1 MRPNEALRLEKVEPV
16 SGLAF
21 PSPLTKTA
29 EKKLLCL
36 LLLISDGLML
46 GLAFLVAYFLR
57 FTLGLTLVPEIVPVS
72 LFYPYLVACLIPL
85 WLSLFSIFGLYN
97 SGNILVGTLEYGRV
111 FNACTAGM
119 MLVVVATFLDPT
131 FVVARG
137 WLVTSWL
144 LSFLFVSSARFWI
157 RRLIYLLRRKGLF
170 LSRVAIIGT
179 NQEAAA
185 LAEQLSN
192 WRRSGLCVVGYV
204 ACKSFSDS
212 NAYLSGPVLGAID
225 EIERLVDLHELDD
238 LIVATTALNR
248 EELLDLFESTNL
260 LGNVELLLSTGLFEV
275 LTTGVRVTNA
285 GFVPLMSLKKL
296 RLDGAELVLKTVF
309 EYSVSICVLILTAPL
324 FALISALIKLDS
336 PGPVLYRRRV
346 LGVGGK
352 EFDAFKFRTMSV
364 NGDSILKNHPVLMH
378 KLREERKL
386 KNDPRVTSVGRWLRK
401 YSLDELPQLINVLK
415 GQMSLVGPRMIS
427 PEEAKEY
434 GRRRF
439 NLLTVKPGIT
449 GLWQVSGRSD
459 LDYEERVRLDMYY
472 IRNYTIWRDIQIL
485 FIETLPAVLKG
496 RGAY

>member
-1 MRPNEALRLEKVEPV
+1 MRSNEALRLEKVEPV
-16 SGLAF
+16 SSLAF
-21 PSPLTKTA
+21 TSPLSKA
-29 EKKLLCL
+29 VEKKLLCL
-36 LLLISDGLML
+36 MLLVSDGAML
-46 GLAFLVAYFLR
+46 GLAFLFAYFLR
-57 FTLGLTLVPEIVPVS
+57 FTMGLAFVPEIVPVS
-72 LFYPYLVACLIPL
+72 LFYPYLVAFLIPL
-85 WLSLFSIFGLYN
+85 WLSLFSIFGLYR
-97 SGNILVGTLEYGRV
+97 SGNILLGTLEYGRV

-144 LSFLFVSSARFWI
+144 LSFLFVSSARFWL
-157 RRLIYLLRRKGLF
+157 RRLVYLLRRKGLF
-170 LSRVAIIGT
+170 LTRVAIVGT

-192 WRRSGLCVVGYV
+192 WSRSGICVVGYV
-204 ACKSFSDS
+204 NCKNCAVS
-212 NAYLSGPVLGAID
+212 NPVLSGPVLGAIA
-225 EIERLVDLHELDD
+225 EIEQLVELHELDD

-296 RLDGAELVLKTVF
+296 RLDGTELVLKTVF
-309 EYSVSICVLILTAPL
+309 EYSVSISMLILMAPL
-324 FALISALIKLDS
+324 FAVIAILIKLDS

-352 EFDAFKFRTMSV
+352 AFDALKFRTMSV
-364 NGDSILKNHPVLMH
+364 NGDGILKSHPELIH
-378 KLREERKL
+378 KLQKKGKL
-386 KNDPRVTSVGRWLRK
+386 KDDPRVTPLGRWLRK
-401 YSLDELPQLINVLK
+401 YSLDELPQLINVVK

-434 GRRRF
+434 GRRKF

-472 IRNYTIWRDIQIL
+472 IRNYTIWRDLQIL
-485 FIETLPAVLKG
+485 FVQTLPAVLKG